1 MRGLATFL
9 AASLMAQGAIQDPK
23 VEATQKKIAALMREL
38 QGILKKFDPDPMAD
52 PDPQLEKRAKEIG
65 KEVHEL
71 ALQAS
76 GKDEKKA
83 EQFVLDSLA
92 KFAPEVLDEMRRGN
106 LETLAMSNLKTLAI
120 LESTF
125 STKDSDGNGIKDFW
139 VADVSGLQRIM
150 TGNPAKP
157 IKLLRDDE
165 VALADAKPAVPLDK
179 EGEFKAGDGSK
190 VPFAKLGKAS
200 PTNGYLFVAVS
211 SYVDAAGKTINFD
224 SGNGR
229 NKDRF
234 AFCAYPAEYGKPC
247 KATFVV
253 DVLGAILQKDTGGAA
268 LTVMPADLAKEG
280 WK

>member
-1 MRGLATFL
+1 
-9 AASLMAQGAIQDPK
+9 
-23 VEATQKKIAALMREL
+23 
-38 QGILKKFDPDPMAD
+38 
-52 PDPQLEKRAKEIG
+52 
-65 KEVHEL
+65 VHEL